1 MKAVSDRT
9 RAMAAVGPGYI
20 VMGNIDPAGEFLNGT
35 PDDVRAEVRR
45 LREVFGQQFIMSPS
59 HEALLPNIPPENIS
73 AMAEESVKIYR

>member
-1 MKAVSDRT
+1 
-9 RAMAAVGPGYI
+9 
-20 VMGNIDPAGEFLNGT
+20 MGGLDAQDILPFGT
-35 PDDVRAEVRR
+35 PDDVKAEVRR